1 MLDSVITGQS
11 SSVGIFLF
19 FVCLFWGFLF
29 FVFKFH
35 FISFKYSVR
44 WLGIYI
50 DYKTISLTAGQA
62 SVYFGI

>member
-29 FVFKFH
+29 FAFLY
-35 FISFKYSVR
+35 FILLVLSIQYV
-44 WLGIYI
+44 G
-50 DYKTISLTAGQA
+50 
-62 SVYFGI
+62 